1 MARYTEIDTGSEAQM
16 VRRGIRA
23 GAALVLLIVAFF
35 ASFSMFEYVSA
46 SEIVG
51 ISYPNGS
58 LVWYTQQGPVLQFF
72 GRITTYP
79 KRGQLKFTAT
89 KKADGTYETDG
100 DGRIKIGFND
110 GGDGKILGS
119 LNYEM
124 PLDTPSLNKIHAAY
138 PSIEALEGG
147 LLRPA
152 LNQTIFLTGQLMSS
166 HESYRERRTQIV
178 QYVEDQVQNGIYQTR
193 ARIISEP
200 AATGSQQLVEGAPVE
215 QRQRTVSEI
224 VKDEKGLYARA
235 GGGEVSRFHVRTYNF
250 AIEDLDYSDTV
261 DRQIA
266 TQQQITMAVETAV
279 AKARE
284 AQQNE
289 ITAGAEG
296 RANAEKIRQVQ
307 NAENAKLIA
316 AAEGK
321 KLSAEQDKLAAEAEK
336 QAMILRA
343 QGEAEARRLAV
354 AADNALERRLGALV
368 QIHQA
373 WAGAAAQVKVPS
385 TVIGSAGNA
394 GNAVATM
401 QDYMSLA
408 TAKLAKDIGAEAGV
422 K

>member
-1 MARYTEIDTGSEAQM
+1 MNTRIDTSEATM
-16 VRRGIRA
+16 VRRGIRLGVA
-23 GAALVLLIVAFF
+23 FVLLMVALVS
-35 ASFSMFEYVSA
+35 SFSMFEYVSA

-51 ISYPNGS
+51 ISYPNGN
-58 LVWYTQQGPVLQFF
+58 LVWYTTQGPVIQFF

-89 KKADGTYETDG
+89 KKEDGTYSADEDN
-100 DGRIKIGFND
+100 RIKIGFND

-138 PSIEALEGG
+138 PTIEALESG

-152 LNQTIFLTGQLMSS
+152 LNQTIYMTGQLMSS

-193 ARIISEP
+193 ARTVSEP
-200 AATGSQQLVEGAPVE
+200 AATGSQQLVEGAPIE

-224 VKDEKGLYARA
+224 VKDDKGQYARA
-235 GGGEVSRFHVRTYNF
+235 GGGEVHRFNVRTYNF
-250 AIEDLDYSDTV
+250 AIEDLDYSPTV
-261 DRQIA
+261 DAQIA

-307 NAENAKLIA
+307 NAENAKVIA
-316 AAEGK
+316 AAEGA
-321 KLSAEQDKLAAEAEK
+321 KLAAEQDKLAAEAQK

-343 QGEAEARRLAV
+343 QGEAESRRLAV
-354 AADNALERRLGALV
+354 QADNALERRLGALV
-368 QIHQA
+368 LINQA
-373 WAGAAAQVKVPS
+373 WAGAAAQVKVPN
-385 TVIGSAGNA
+385 VVMGGEKN
-394 GNAVATM
+394 GNAVAGM
-401 QDYMSLA
+401 QEYMALIA
-408 TAKLAKDIGAEAGV
+408 AKAAKDVGLD
-422 K
+422 KN